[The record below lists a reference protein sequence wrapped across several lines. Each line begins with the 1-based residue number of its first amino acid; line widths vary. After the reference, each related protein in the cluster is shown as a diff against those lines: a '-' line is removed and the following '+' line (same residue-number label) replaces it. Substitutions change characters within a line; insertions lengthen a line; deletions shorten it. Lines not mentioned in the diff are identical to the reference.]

1 MCYNKYNYYFALWA
15 LRGGNMA
22 RIQYPECGKIV
33 NTHGCHGG
41 VKIESWCDTPAV
53 LAALPVVYVKKGGE
67 LVPYAVRRAA
77 ISRNMVF
84 ADLAGISTMEQAD
97 AMRNT
102 VLYANR
108 DDLKI
113 PGGVFLIA
121 ELIGLPVYHHESG
134 VQLGTLKDV
143 IHPGASDVYVI
154 TTAVGEAMV
163 PVVAEFVK
171 RVDESGIYLA
181 PIEGMFAQ

>member
-1 MCYNKYNYYFALWA
+1 
-15 LRGGNMA
+15 MA
-22 RIQYPECGKIV
+22 RIEYPECGKIV

-41 VKIESWCDTPAV
+41 VKVESWCDTPAV
-53 LAALPVVYVKKGGE
+53 LASLPVVYVKKDGQMKP
-67 LVPYAVRRAA
+67 VKVRHTA
-77 ISRNMVF
+77 IFRNMVI
-84 ADLAGISTMEQAD
+84 ADLEGVTTMEQAD

-102 VLYANR
+102 VLYAKR

-113 PGGVFLIA
+113 PEGVFLIA
-121 ELIGLPVYHHESG
+121 ELIGLPVFHVESG

-154 TTAVGEAMV
+154 TTAAGEAMV

-181 PIEGMFAQ
+181 PIEGMFAV